1 MPTSLNDP
9 PTERHVRKALLLPLL
24 ATLALVALVVA
35 TVVVTRFPTASDS
48 VPGGPVT
55 GAHAVR
61 YEVTGSPGT
70 HFSIS
75 FRGDAHGSW
84 TKTLNQ
90 PLPWAA
96 DTDFRPVTAP
106 FAEAT
111 VTVVRGATA
120 TADTSGTTS
129 CRIIVDGRTVA
140 ENHTSAQSAFVD
152 CDAILT

>member
-1 MPTSLNDP
+1 MPTTLNGP
-9 PTERHVRKALLLPLL
+9 PTEPHVRKSLVLPLF

-55 GAHAVR
+55 RAHAVR
-61 YEVTGSPGT
+61 YEVTGSPVT
-70 HFSIS
+70 QFSIS
-75 FRGDAHGSW
+75 FRSDAHGTW

-90 PLPWAA
+90 PLPWRA
-96 DTDFRPVTAP
+96 DADFRPVTAP

-120 TADTSGTTS
+120 TADTAGTTS
-129 CRIIVDGRTVA
+129 CKIIADGRTVA

-152 CDAILT
+152 CDASLT